1 LITDQEKD
9 DIMNIYHIQY
19 THADEPGSQIVGV
32 CAASATDAA
41 RIVRHGLESYG
52 AYGVRLGRITVVE
65 RDNQTWE
72 PGTFIRY

>member
-1 LITDQEKD
+1 
-9 DIMNIYHIQY
+9 MNIYHIQY

-41 RIVRHGLESYG
+41 RIVRSRMESEG
-52 AYGVRLGRITVVE
+52 ALNVRLGKITVVE

-72 PGTFIRY
+72 PGTSVRY